1 MKIIIV
7 GLGKVGYAIAQQ
19 MVGEEHDLIL
29 VDESAAVIEH
39 ADATLDAMCVEG
51 NGACASVLLRAGVRD
66 ADLVIAATADDEV
79 NLVCSLMAKKLGAK
93 HTVARVRNPEYFRDA
108 PILRREIGLDMIINP
123 EYAAAQEIARILRVP
138 AAFSVESFARGT
150 VELIGFQ
157 ITEQDGMAGKSLIE
171 YNKLHPNALLLC
183 AAKRGGEVLVPNG
196 HFVPQAGDRVYAI
209 GTPTETAR
217 VLRSMGRDTS
227 PIRQLSVIGGG
238 RIALYLAWALDGMG
252 MHITIVEQNEEKCMA
267 IAEKLPK
274 ATILHGDGT
283 DHDLLESE
291 GIFDADAFVSLT
303 GRDEENLLMA
313 LTAKDS
319 GVAKVLPK
327 MSRPNYT
334 ALVQAI
340 QEAYPY
346 TDIIVNTVPPIPE
359 NHSNYPHMD
368 QAKIDDF
375 NMALLNMCEQLG
387 VKFLNTAEVLKG
399 ENGYGQPDYYTDGD
413 IHLKSAGLKA
423 ALNYLRT
430 HAYQTEDRRPDT
442 NNIPTRT
449 LEYVSNPSSAVQA
462 PSSEEPASS
471 SESESVSS
479 SETASVKFEARYQ
492 VEKSGGGTL
501 SCGNESGKT
510 SLTYGITDASQSLT
524 VTATPAEGHV
534 FVKWSDGVTSKTRTD
549 TGFKQNLDV
558 TAVFAAVSVHISE
571 GKASAGSY
579 VFKAAL
585 EGKYAKSENL
595 HWFANGQEVKE
606 AAGQTTVTVSASAIT
621 SGSYKVYAVVVYND
635 CAVVSNALTITVSP
649 EPASSS
655 NSGSS
660 STSSGS
666 TSASSSESGKS
677 ESSSSSSSHSTAE
690 SESKSESKSE
700 STSSSHSS
708 SESKAE
714 STSSSSSTASESK
727 TESKEQ
733 TNSESVSASV
743 ENDIEP
749 AEEPSASTEAEASR

>member
-1 MKIIIV
+1 M
-7 GLGKVGYAIAQQ
+7 
-19 MVGEEHDLIL
+19 
-29 VDESAAVIEH
+29 
-39 ADATLDAMCVEG
+39 
-51 NGACASVLLRAGVRD
+51 
-66 ADLVIAATADDEV
+66 
-79 NLVCSLMAKKLGAK
+79 
-93 HTVARVRNPEYFRDA
+93 
-108 PILRREIGLDMIINP
+108 
-123 EYAAAQEIARILRVP
+123 
-138 AAFSVESFARGT
+138 
-150 VELIGFQ
+150 
-157 ITEQDGMAGKSLIE
+157 
-171 YNKLHPNALLLC
+171 
-183 AAKRGGEVLVPNG
+183 
-196 HFVPQAGDRVYAI
+196 
-209 GTPTETAR
+209 
-217 VLRSMGRDTS
+217 
-227 PIRQLSVIGGG
+227 
-238 RIALYLAWALDGMG
+238 
-252 MHITIVEQNEEKCMA
+252 
-267 IAEKLPK
+267 
-274 ATILHGDGT
+274 
-283 DHDLLESE
+283 
-291 GIFDADAFVSLT
+291 
-303 GRDEENLLMA
+303 
-313 LTAKDS
+313 
-319 GVAKVLPK
+319 
-327 MSRPNYT
+327 
-334 ALVQAI
+334 
-340 QEAYPY
+340 
-346 TDIIVNTVPPIPE
+346 
-359 NHSNYPHMD
+359 
-368 QAKIDDF
+368 
-375 NMALLNMCEQLG
+375 
-387 VKFLNTAEVLKG
+387 
-399 ENGYGQPDYYTDGD
+399 
-413 IHLKSAGLKA
+413 
-423 ALNYLRT
+423 
-430 HAYQTEDRRPDT
+430 
-442 NNIPTRT
+442 
-449 LEYVSNPSSAVQA
+449 EYVSNPSSAVQA

-558 TAVFAAVSVHISE
+558 TAVFAAASVHISE

-621 SGSYKVYAVVVYND
+621 SGSYKIYAVVVYND
-635 CAVVSNALTITVSP
+635 CAVVSNALTIKVSP

-700 STSSSHSS
+700 STSSS
-708 SESKAE
+708 
-714 STSSSSSTASESK
+714 SSTASESK

-749 AEEPSASTEAEASR
+749 AEGASASTEAEASR